1 MKTATWQLQDAKN
14 RLSEVVERARTE
26 GEQVITKH
34 GKPVV
39 VVVSVERMKRIK
51 RGSSLLGHLRK
62 CPAPGIEDLI
72 GERSKETSRTID
84 LDRM

>member
-1 MKTATWQLQDAKN
+1 MKTATWPLQDAKN

-34 GKPVV
+34 GRPVV

-51 RGSSLLGHLRK
+51 RGNSLLGHLRK

-72 GERSKETSRTID
+72 GKRSKETSRT
-84 LDRM
+84 LGL